1 MALQGNLRD
10 FAATEILQLLGTQK
24 KTGCLTLEWNTER
37 ALVYVQEGRIV
48 STRRPG
54 MSKDDPL
61 LNFLLKIHRLSE
73 EQYRGILTIQKES
86 NRDLEDLLANGR
98 YLETNELAGY
108 VERQILDDLMRITRW
123 ENGTYRFDP
132 NHKWPGT
139 PLVRLN
145 IEGAMMEAARRVDE
159 QRRFVS
165 VFKDPHQ
172 LLGVMDL
179 PDPSEPLSEE
189 ERELFGIIDG
199 RHTVAEVVEAASLS
213 EYEAY
218 ESLFRMLE
226 SKWLNFVGR
235 KEPGAP
241 EAPAPLARPA
251 RARQATSALREIAVA
266 LLMIALFVGLRYAGT
281 QLQPPPVVADP
292 RDPFVASSV
301 RDLRFALDLY
311 RRERGGYPV
320 HLEEL
325 VEDRWIDAAQLRV
338 PGCVLHYQRGRD
350 GLDYRLD
357 LSPARCSASRTSHGA
372 ADARSSNTP
381 SGRSAGS
388 TSEMRRSSSRP

>member
-350 GLDYRLD
+350 EERRISEVEPAERPDGVFDD
-357 LSPARCSASRTSHGA
+357 LASAAPWLVREA
-372 ADARSSNTP
+372 EQR
-381 SGRSAGS
+381 GRA
-388 TSEMRRSSSRP
+388 